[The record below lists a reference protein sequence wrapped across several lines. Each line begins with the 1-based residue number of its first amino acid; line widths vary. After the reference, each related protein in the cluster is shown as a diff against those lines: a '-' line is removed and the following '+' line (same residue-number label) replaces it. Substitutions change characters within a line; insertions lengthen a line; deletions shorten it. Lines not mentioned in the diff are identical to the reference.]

1 MAVPGQA
8 VLSEVFPIAEASGD
22 ELEAAVRAHAR
33 LVYRVAY
40 SVLRNHHDAEDAVQE
55 TFLRVLRRRR
65 NLSHVRDQRAWLARI
80 AWRVALDRKKVVA
93 GISLDQ
99 AAEAVFQLR
108 AAGAGAEEI
117 AAGNEMAALL
127 NQMIASLPRGLREAV
142 TLSTVEEMT
151 SAEVAAVLGIP
162 AASART
168 RLFRARQLLREKLS
182 SVLEGR
188 HAREG

>member
-1 MAVPGQA
+1 M
-8 VLSEVFPIAEASGD
+8 
-22 ELEAAVRAHAR
+22 
-33 LVYRVAY
+33 
-40 SVLRNHHDAEDAVQE
+40 
-55 TFLRVLRRRR
+55 
-65 NLSHVRDQRAWLARI
+65 RDQRAWLARI

-142 TLSTVEEMT
+142 TLSTAEEMT

-182 SVLEGR
+182 SVLEGK
-188 HAREG
+188 HEREG

>member
-1 MAVPGQA
+1 MAVLGQA
-8 VLSEVFPIAEASGD
+8 VLAEVFPIADASGD
-22 ELEAAVRAHAR
+22 GLEAAVRAHAR

-55 TFLRVLRRRR
+55 TFLRVLRRWR

-142 TLSTVEEMT
+142 TLSTAEEMT